1 MALETIAT
9 MNIIR
14 DICFLQIIGIIF
26 CLHPI
31 QMEDGK
37 TFWEL
42 QKSITR

>member
-1 MALETIAT
+1 MPLGTIAT